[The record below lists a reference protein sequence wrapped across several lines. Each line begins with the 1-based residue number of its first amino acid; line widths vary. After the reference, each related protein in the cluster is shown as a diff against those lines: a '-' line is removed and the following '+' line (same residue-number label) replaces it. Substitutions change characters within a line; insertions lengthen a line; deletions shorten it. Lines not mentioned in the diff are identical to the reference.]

1 MYSNYWF
8 YIIWRCTIIEV
19 AKALH
24 STNLTM
30 SKWPKQLKV
39 PNLFFKDFKTFL
51 NCKRLWQRPNSYP
64 DAQQHC
70 IPVHHNKLEGFRPS
84 LFRRNT
90 HSTPQSFLD
99 LGYFSGAY
107 FHGYRIYGHWASPGS
122 SSSLH
127 YPQHLVLFPWKNTKG
142 LSLQSLNIQVC
153 LGWEAH
159 GFLFGIHTIRS
170 KSPGKVAENA
180 KVGVSKNK

>member
-1 MYSNYWF
+1 MKTIDFSPW
-8 YIIWRCTIIEV
+8 IWRCKSVTQQ
-19 AKALH
+19 AMQLTKKRHLH
-24 STNLTM
+24 LGHNFSCSPVNFGL
-30 SKWPKQLKV
+30 KW
-39 PNLFFKDFKTFL
+39 DFNMGF
-51 NCKRLWQRPNSYP
+51 SYL

-70 IPVHHNKLEGFRPS
+70 IPVHHNKLEDFHPS
-84 LFRRNT
+84 LFRRST

-127 YPQHLVLFPWKNTKG
+127 YPQHLVLFPWKNTKR

-159 GFLFGIHTIRS
+159 GFLFGIRID
-170 KSPGKVAENA
+170 SPQNPAEFPEKAN
-180 KVGVSKNK
+180 